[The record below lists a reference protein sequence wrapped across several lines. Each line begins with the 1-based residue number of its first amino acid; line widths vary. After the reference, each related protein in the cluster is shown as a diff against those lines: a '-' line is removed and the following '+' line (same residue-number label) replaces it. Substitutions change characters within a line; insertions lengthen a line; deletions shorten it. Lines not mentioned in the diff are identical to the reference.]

1 VVSWSSR
8 SKDSYPIPRPRSSST
23 ASRAAGHRAA
33 RTLLGMGYPKVREI
47 EGGLVLW
54 IEEGLPLRNQYG
66 EVKVTD
72 FVEKDPYFPLRD

>member
-1 VVSWSSR
+1 
-8 SKDSYPIPRPRSSST
+8 
-23 ASRAAGHRAA
+23 
-33 RTLLGMGYPKVREI
+33 MGYPKVREI

-54 IEEGLPLRNQYG
+54 IEEGLPLRNQYS

>member
-1 VVSWSSR
+1 
-8 SKDSYPIPRPRSSST
+8 
-23 ASRAAGHRAA
+23 
-33 RTLLGMGYPKVREI
+33 MGYPKVREI